1 MEQIKHI
8 FSNLWFEVLDL
19 DQANNWWQIGVIIL
33 ALVLASFI
41 SRHWTQRLAVLSTGE
56 DVRSIKKLTLR
67 TIQRLVFPISA
78 LLTVL
83 LGKGILHGLG
93 LPAQFL
99 DIVITL
105 LLSLATIRL
114 IIYILRKGFTPSP
127 LLKAWENIVSTTI
140 WVVVALYLLDW
151 LPLITKNLDSVG
163 FAVGQGR
170 ITLLS
175 VINFILL
182 VALFFTFA
190 VWISSSI
197 ERRLHESK
205 TLNASVKVALTKLVK
220 MVFII
225 LAIVIAL
232 DTAGIDLTALT
243 IFGGAL
249 GVGLGFGLQRIT
261 SNFISGFILLF
272 DKSIKPGDVISI
284 GDKFGWVQELRAR
297 YIVVRDRDGVDTLIP
312 NENLITTEV
321 INWSY
326 KDTNVRLKAPISISY
341 RDDPEQAMQLM
352 VEAALATDRVLKD
365 PPPVARLLN
374 FGDNGIE
381 LECRIWINDPQVG
394 INNVRSDL
402 NLNMWKKLKEAGI
415 TIPFPQ
421 RDVYIKSMPVT
432 D

>member
-1 MEQIKHI
+1 MDKIQDI
-8 FSNLWFEVLDL
+8 FSNLWFEILDL
-19 DQANNWWQIGVIIL
+19 DQTNSWWQIGVIL
-33 ALVLASFI
+33 SALVLAYFI
-41 SRHWTQRLAVLSTGE
+41 SHYWTNHLAMISAGE
-56 DVRSIKKLTLR
+56 GVRSIKKITLQ
-67 TIQRLVFPISA
+67 TIKRLVFPISA
-78 LLTVL
+78 LLAVL
-83 LGKGILHGLG
+83 LGKGILHGLN
-93 LPAQFL
+93 LPSQFL
-99 DIVITL
+99 GVVITL
-105 LLSLATIRL
+105 LLSLAFIRL

-127 LLKAWENIVSTTI
+127 LLKAWENIVSTTV

-151 LPLITKNLDSVG
+151 LPLITESLDRVG
-163 FAVGQGR
+163 FTIGQGR

-175 VINFILL
+175 IINFILL
-182 VALFFTFA
+182 VALFFTLA

-197 ERRLHESK
+197 EKRLKESK
-205 TLNASVKVALTKLVK
+205 TLNASLKVALTKLVK

-225 LAIVIAL
+225 LAIIIAL

-284 GDKFGWVQELRAR
+284 GDKFGWVEELHAR
-297 YIVVRDRDGVDTLIP
+297 YVVVRDRDGVDTLIP

-326 KDTNVRLKAPISISY
+326 RDRNVRLKAPISISY
-341 RDDPEQAMQLM
+341 HDNPELAMQLM
-352 VEAALATDRVLKD
+352 VEAALSTERVLTN
-365 PPPVARLLN
+365 PPPVARLMK

-381 LECRIWINDPQVG
+381 LECRIWINDPQMG
-394 INNVRSDL
+394 INNIRSDL
-402 NLNMWKKLKEAGI
+402 NLNMWRKLKEAGI
-415 TIPFPQ
+415 TVPFPQ
-421 RDVYIKSMPVT
+421 RDVYIKSMP